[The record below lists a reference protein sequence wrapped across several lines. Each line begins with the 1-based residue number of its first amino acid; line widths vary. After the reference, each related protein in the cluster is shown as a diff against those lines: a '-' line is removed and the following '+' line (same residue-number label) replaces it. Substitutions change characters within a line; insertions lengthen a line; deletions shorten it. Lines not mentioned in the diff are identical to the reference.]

1 MEPEYRSYVL
11 MHRDVEVARLT
22 LDGAT
27 GSIIAVNALLQA
39 PHLPVGVPVRHGQV
53 DRAALN
59 EWWVGRAIPASRA
72 GLRHLLEELRIAA
85 PQKLLEKCLGLSL
98 SDAYWIRPENKN
110 LRWAQVNFHENP
122 FSEDVGNILFGG
134 GAGGQISLMSP
145 DNTSDGWLRK
155 KWTIQNGKRCLV
167 KGGSGALQQEPYNE
181 VIASRIMERLNIP
194 HVSYTL
200 QMSGGLPYSVCEDF
214 VTENTEYVSAW
225 YLMHTK
231 TKPNHVSLYQHY
243 LERCEALG
251 IPGAERAI
259 AQQIV
264 TDYLLLN
271 EDRHQGNFG
280 AVRRADTLEYTGPAP
295 LFDTGSSLWF
305 ETPTPLIRAG
315 AKVTCKPFKTSHE
328 EQLRLVSD
336 FGWLDEGKLEGL
348 GDIAREV
355 LADSDFID
363 AARCE
368 AIAQAL
374 EKRALLLRE
383 NIRHRE
389 KATDD
394 VSRDVKK
401 NIAFSRPER

>member
-1 MEPEYRSYVL
+1 MEPEYRNYVL
-11 MHRDVEVARLT
+11 MHRDVEVAELT

-27 GSIIAVNALLQA
+27 GSIIAVNALLQVA
-39 PHLPVGVPVRHGQV
+39 HLPVGIPVRHGQV

-72 GLRHLLEELRIAA
+72 GLRHLLEELQITA

-98 SDAYWIRPENKN
+98 SDAYWICPKN
-110 LRWAQVNFHENP
+110 RTLHWAEVNFHQNP

-134 GAGGQISLMSP
+134 GVAETISLMSP

-194 HVSYTL
+194 HVPYTL
-200 QMSGGLPYSVCEDF
+200 QMADGLPYSVCEDF
-214 VTENTEYVSAW
+214 VAEDTEYVSAW

-231 TKPNHVSLYQHY
+231 TKPNHISLYQHY
-243 LERCEALG
+243 LERCSALG
-251 IPGAERAI
+251 IPSAERAI

-264 TDYLLLN
+264 VDYLLLN

-280 AVRRADTLEYTGPAP
+280 AVRRADTLEYTGVAP

-315 AKVTCKPFKTSHE
+315 TKVACKPFKTSHE

-336 FGWLDEGKLEGL
+336 FGWLDESKLEHL

-363 AARCE
+363 DTRCE
-368 AIAQAL
+368 AIARAL

-383 NIRHRE
+383 HVQHKE
-389 KATDD
+389 KAADD
-394 VSRDVKK
+394 VSRDVKR

>member
-1 MEPEYRSYVL
+1 MEPEYRNYVL
-11 MHRDVEVARLT
+11 MHRDVEVAELT

-27 GSIIAVNALLQA
+27 GSIIAVNALLQVA
-39 PHLPVGVPVRHGQV
+39 HLPVGISVRHGQV

-72 GLRHLLEELRIAA
+72 GLRHLLEELQITA

-98 SDAYWIRPENKN
+98 SDAYWICPKN
-110 LRWAQVNFHENP
+110 RTLHWAEVNFHQNP

-134 GAGGQISLMSP
+134 GVAETISLMSP

-194 HVSYTL
+194 HVPYTL
-200 QMSGGLPYSVCEDF
+200 QMADGLPYSVCEDF
-214 VTENTEYVSAW
+214 VAEDTEYVSAW

-231 TKPNHVSLYQHY
+231 TKPNHISLYQHY
-243 LERCEALG
+243 LERCSALG

-264 TDYLLLN
+264 VDYLLLN

-280 AVRRADTLEYTGPAP
+280 AVRRADTLEYTGVAP

-315 AKVTCKPFKTSHE
+315 TKVACKPFKTSHE

-336 FGWLDEGKLEGL
+336 FGWLDESKLEHL

-363 AARCE
+363 DTRCE
-368 AIAQAL
+368 AIARAL

-383 NIRHRE
+383 HVQHKE
-389 KATDD
+389 KAADD
-394 VSRDVKK
+394 VSRDVKR

>member
-39 PHLPVGVPVRHGQV
+39 PHLPVGVPVRRGQV

-72 GLRHLLEELRIAA
+72 GLRHLLEELQIAA
-85 PQKLLEKCLGLSL
+85 PQRLLEKCLGLSL
-98 SDAYWIRPENKN
+98 SDAYWIRPENRK

-194 HVSYTL
+194 HVPYTL
-200 QMSGGLPYSVCEDF
+200 QMADGFPYSVCEDF
-214 VTENTEYVSAW
+214 VTEDTEYVSAW

-231 TKPNHVSLYQHY
+231 TKPNHISLYQHY

-251 IPGAERAI
+251 IPGAERAV

-264 TDYLLLN
+264 IDYLLLN

-315 AKVTCKPFKTSHE
+315 AKVACKPFKTSHE

-336 FGWLDEGKLEGL
+336 FGWLDESKLEGL

-363 AARCE
+363 TARCE

-383 NIRHRE
+383 HIRHRE
-389 KATDD
+389 KTTDD
-394 VSRDVKK
+394 VSKDVKK

>member
-39 PHLPVGVPVRHGQV
+39 SHLPVGVPVCRGQV

-194 HVSYTL
+194 HVPYTL
-200 QMSGGLPYSVCEDF
+200 QMVEGFPYSVCEDF
-214 VTENTEYVSAW
+214 VSEDTEYVSAW

-231 TKPNHVSLYQHY
+231 TKPNHISLYQHY

-251 IPGAERAI
+251 IPGAERAV

-264 TDYLLLN
+264 VDHLLLN

-305 ETPTPLIRAG
+305 ETPTPLILAG

-336 FGWLDEGKLEGL
+336 FGWLDESRLEGL

-383 NIRHRE
+383 HN
-389 KATDD
+389 
-394 VSRDVKK
+394 
-401 NIAFSRPER
+401 

>member
-39 PHLPVGVPVRHGQV
+39 PHLPVGVPVRRGQV

-72 GLRHLLEELRIAA
+72 GLRHLLEELQITA

-98 SDAYWIRPENKN
+98 SDAYWICPENRN

>member
-194 HVSYTL
+194 HVPYTL
-200 QMSGGLPYSVCEDF
+200 QMVEGLPYSVCEDF
-214 VTENTEYVSAW
+214 VSEDTEYVSAW

-231 TKPNHVSLYQHY
+231 TKPNHISLYQHY

-251 IPGAERAI
+251 VPGAELAV

-264 TDYLLLN
+264 VDHLLLN

-305 ETPTPLIRAG
+305 ETPTPLILAG

-336 FGWLDEGKLEGL
+336 FGWLDESRLEGL

-355 LADSDFID
+355 LADSDFIG
-363 AARCE
+363 AGRCE

-383 NIRHRE
+383 HIRR
-389 KATDD
+389 KQKTADD